1 MATHSRQFADEPTV
15 SEDTTTGPGP
25 RREWDD
31 DDLGSAWYVIAL
43 ERWWLLIFVGAL
55 VGGTIAFWN
64 ASRRPLQYQG
74 VTTLLVVPPSQ
85 PGGAQVNPATFQAIV
100 QNLSLASQVIDEL
113 KLQDTLTPHRFL
125 ERALSVEE
133 VRGTNIVRVK
143 VTLPDPQLAADASRR
158 MAQKA
163 IVLAQQITQLNGV
176 SVQEQLKGYLS
187 EAVERLQQA
196 ERELLEYKQRA
207 QVDLIKGDTNA
218 ELKARAELLP
228 LVIDLE
234 GERARLTA
242 AENEIKRQQPVLQ
255 TARTPA
261 AEEALRRIQSPSN
274 SKSAAD
280 ETVDQERDPSKG
292 EIDAQQ
298 LDLTNPFI
306 NPVYQTLDFQIA
318 TSRTR
323 IAALER
329 ERDEVMKV
337 KKLGGKELAQLSEL
351 YRREIDQA
359 RLQAS
364 YDLSMKVHGD
374 LALRYEQSRTQPVGN
389 TSQLQIVDE
398 ALPPDDPVARK
409 RLQNGML
416 GAGLG
421 FMATALIA
429 LVWES
434 RRRRTPLPRSA

>member
-1 MATHSRQFADEPTV
+1 MPTHSRQFADEPTAR
-15 SEDTTTGPGP
+15 EDSIPVTGP

-31 DDLGSAWYVIAL
+31 DDLGPAWYVIAL
-43 ERWWLLIFVGAL
+43 QRWWLLIFVGAL
-55 VGGTIAFWN
+55 IGGALAFWN

-85 PGGAQVNPATFQAIV
+85 PGGVQVNPATFQAIV
-100 QNLSLASQVIDEL
+100 ENLSLASEVIDEL

-158 MAQKA
+158 LAQKA
-163 IVLAQQITQLNGV
+163 IVFAQQITQLNGA
-176 SVQEQLKGYLS
+176 SVQEQLKRYLTD
-187 EAVERLQQA
+187 AAERMQQA

-207 QVDLIKGDTNA
+207 QVDLIKGDTDA
-218 ELKARAELLP
+218 QLKARAELLP
-228 LVIDLE
+228 LVIDIE

-261 AEEALRRIQSPSN
+261 AEEALRRVQSPPN

-280 ETVDQERDPSKG
+280 VTVDQERDPSKG

-298 LDLTNPFI
+298 LDLTNPFV

-323 IAALER
+323 IAALEK
-329 ERDEVMKV
+329 ERDEVMNV

-364 YDLSMKVHGD
+364 YDLSTKVHGD

-389 TSQLQIVDE
+389 TSQLQVVDQ

-421 FMATALIA
+421 FIGTALIA
-429 LVWES
+429 LLWES
-434 RRRRTPLPRSA
+434 RRRTPLPRSA